1 MEDLP
6 PWPASIFDSDQT
18 TLEMTKTGLAVTKNT
33 QFASTVK
40 KWRAEAE
47 SLKLDIDSATEEVQ
61 MELTSAREFL
71 DVQTLTETRATELKT
86 KCEEHS
92 RTMSDT

>member
-6 PWPASIFDSDQT
+6 IWPASVFDDTT
-18 TLEMTKTGLAVTKNT
+18 TLEMTRTGLTITKNT
-33 QFASTVK
+33 QFVSTVK

-61 MELTSAREFL
+61 MELTSARGFL
-71 DVQTLTETRATELKT
+71 DAQTLMETRA
-86 KCEEHS
+86 
-92 RTMSDT
+92 M